1 MWKSLLLS
9 CAIWAFSDVSA
20 KACDLALLLAV
31 DVSGSVDAS
40 EYDIQMRGLAA
51 GLRDGIVVEAL
62 IKAEAAVAVMQWTGA
77 ERQVM
82 SVPWMRV
89 RNGFEAEALAA
100 AVDAAPRGWRRYS
113 TAIGDALSRAA
124 QELEA
129 GPSCRRMVLD
139 VSGDGPS
146 NEGSLPETGRLRL
159 ARMGVTVNG
168 LVIETEDNDL
178 TGYYWENVITGPGAF
193 VVTANG
199 FEEYPKRIR
208 QKLMREVA
216 QQLSEL
222 R

>member
-1 MWKSLLLS
+1 MILRLCLFLLL
-9 CAIWAFSDVSA
+9 CAQAPMA
-20 KACDLALLLAV
+20 RACDLALLLAV

-40 EYDIQMRGLAA
+40 EYDIQMGGLAA

-77 ERQVM
+77 DRQVM

-89 RNGFEAEALAA
+89 RNGAEAAALAA

-113 TAIGDALSRAA
+113 TAIGDALTRAA
-124 QELEA
+124 QEFEA
-129 GPSCRRMVLD
+129 GPACRRMVLD

-146 NEGSLPETGRLRL
+146 NEGSAPHEGRKRL
-159 ARMGVTVNG
+159 GRMGVTVNG
-168 LVIETEDNDL
+168 LVIETDEEDL

-208 QKLMREVA
+208 QKLVREVA
-216 QQLSEL
+216 QQLSALE
-222 R
+222 

>member
-1 MWKSLLLS
+1 MWHRALLIVLS
-9 CAIWAFSDVSA
+9 IGWSGQAAR
-20 KACDLALLLAV
+20 ACDLALLLAV

-40 EYDIQMRGLAA
+40 EYDVQMSGLAA

-77 ERQVM
+77 DRQEM

-89 RNGFEAEALAA
+89 RNGAEAEALAQ
-100 AVDAAPRGWRRYS
+100 AVDNAPRAWRRYS
-113 TAIGDALSRAA
+113 TAIGDALLRAA
-124 QELEA
+124 DELA
-129 GPSCRRMVLD
+129 AAPQCRRMVVD

-146 NEGSLPETGRLRL
+146 NEGAAPESGQRRL

-168 LVIETEDNDL
+168 LVIETDEDDL

-208 QKLMREVA
+208 QKLVREVA
-216 QQLSEL
+216 LQLSYLE
-222 R
+222 

>member
-1 MWKSLLLS
+1 MILRL
-9 CAIWAFSDVSA
+9 CAFIVFLCQAA
-20 KACDLALLLAV
+20 AARACDLALLLAV
-31 DVSGSVDAS
+31 DVSGSVDAT
-40 EYDIQMRGLAA
+40 EYDIQMSGLSA

-77 ERQVM
+77 DRQVM

-89 RNGFEAEALAA
+89 RTGPEAEALAA

-113 TAIGDALSRAA
+113 TAIGDALTRAA
-124 QELEA
+124 QEFEA
-129 GPSCRRMVLD
+129 GPKCRRMVLD

-146 NEGSLPETGRLRL
+146 NEGSEPDGGRKRL
-159 ARMGVTVNG
+159 ERMGVTVNG
-168 LVIETEDNDL
+168 LVIETDEEDL

-208 QKLMREVA
+208 QKLVREVA
-216 QQLSEL
+216 QQLSSL
-222 R
+222 Q

>member
-1 MWKSLLLS
+1 MA
-9 CAIWAFSDVSA
+9 C
-20 KACDLALLLAV
+20 ACDLALLLAV
-31 DVSGSVDAS
+31 DVSGSVDAT

-51 GLRDGIVVEAL
+51 GLRDGVVVEAL

-77 ERQVM
+77 DRQVM

-89 RNGFEAEALAA
+89 RNGVEAEALAV
-100 AVDAAPRGWRRYS
+100 AVDVAPRGWRRYS

-124 QELEA
+124 VELAA
-129 GPSCRRMVLD
+129 GPGCRRMVLD

-146 NEGSLPETGRLRL
+146 NEGVLPEIGRKRL
-159 ARMGVTVNG
+159 EWMGVTVNG
-168 LVIETEDNDL
+168 LVIETEENDL

-208 QKLMREVA
+208 QKLMREVS

>member
-1 MWKSLLLS
+1 MWKSLFLS
-9 CAIWAFSDVSA
+9 CAILAFSKVSLQ
-20 KACDLALLLAV
+20 ACDLALLLAV
-31 DVSGSVDAS
+31 DVSGSVDAT
-40 EYDIQMRGLAA
+40 EYDIQMQGLSA
-51 GLRDGIVVEAL
+51 GLRDGVVVEAL

-77 ERQVM
+77 DRQVM

-89 RNGFEAEALAA
+89 RNGVEAEALAV

-124 QELEA
+124 VEFEV
-129 GPSCRRMVLD
+129 GPACRRMVLD

-146 NEGSLPETGRLRL
+146 NEGSAPDAGRRQLS
-159 ARMGVTVNG
+159 RMGVTVNG
-168 LVIETEDNDL
+168 LVIETEEDDL